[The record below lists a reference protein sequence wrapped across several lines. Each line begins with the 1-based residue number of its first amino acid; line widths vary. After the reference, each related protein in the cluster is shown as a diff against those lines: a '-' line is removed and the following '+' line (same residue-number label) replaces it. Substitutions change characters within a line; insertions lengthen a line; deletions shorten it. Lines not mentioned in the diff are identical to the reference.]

1 MLAELNLPEI
11 TEMKQTLADLQ
22 MAVALLVERTGCNNT
37 VNITDI
43 ARMEGTSVS
52 QLRKGGAERYLLPN
66 FGVSE
71 YPDGKTRWSIATYMA
86 WHQIP
91 VAERKASYLKHLREE
106 SYRQR
111 TTRA

>member
-1 MLAELNLPEI
+1 MTAELNLPEI
-11 TEMKQTLADLQ
+11 NEMKKTLEDLQ
-22 MAVALLVERTGCNNT
+22 TVFSLLVERTGCNST

-71 YPDGKTRWSIATYMA
+71 YPDGKIRWSIATYMS
-86 WHQIP
+86 WHSIP
-91 VAERKASYLKHLREE
+91 VEERKRAYLKHLREE
-106 SYRQR
+106 MKR